1 MPFSVVDLKFAKD
14 AIPPVSSKTM
24 EIHHDRLYAG
34 YVNKRNE
41 IEELLKTVDRS
52 KSVASYSAYRALKV
66 DETFNANGQI
76 LHELYFATISPV
88 PKQPSDNLEF
98 VKKAKEDFGSW
109 DAFIEDV
116 IACAMAARG
125 WAITAYDF
133 RDGKIH
139 NFLADA
145 HNHGGVWETWPVWT
159 IDVYEHAYFIDFGSD
174 RKSYITEIIKYAD
187 WDEINNRF
195 LKVRS
200 IEKIINSR

>member
-1 MPFSVVDLKFAKD
+1 MAFDVKELKFSKD
-14 AIPPVSSKTM
+14 AIKPISVRAM

-41 IEELLKTVDRS
+41 IEEQLKIVDKS
-52 KSVASYSAYRALKV
+52 KSAATYSAYRALKV
-66 DETFNANGQI
+66 DETFCADGQI
-76 LHELYFATISPV
+76 LHELYFSTITPNPV
-88 PKQPSDNLEF
+88 NPDDSLEF

-109 DAFIEDV
+109 DSFIEDV

-125 WAITAYDF
+125 WAVTAYDF

-174 RKSYITEIIKYAD
+174 RKSYILETIKFAD
-187 WDEINNRF
+187 WVEINKRY
-195 LKVRS
+195 LKAKQ
-200 IEKIINSR
+200 IEEVLRK